1 MVSQNNPAGRL
12 HHLLGRLRAAE
23 QGVSIIEA
31 WAQILEDSPD
41 QTRARLGGVAGLV
54 SQIDVAVE
62 SPERQAV
69 AAPVRRYRNEWMEAI
84 FPLRHS
90 FAAGVEGVK
99 PSDVAHEALGSVA
112 AYMEAVAPDGTVP
125 TEKQRSELL
134 ASIHALAEELGRGD
148 ELPED
153 VARLIARRLS
163 GVETAIH
170 HIQIGGPDSV
180 RLAAEALMGA
190 ALASGTTQ
198 KIRRA
203 STTKRVTLLARAIWV
218 DCSSEPIAQKAIDAW
233 PEVAQELAGG
243 SRQTVWSET
252 SPEVGDAAGEAGV
265 SADDDGEATD
275 PEGG

>member
-1 MVSQNNPAGRL
+1 MVLQNNPAGRL

-54 SQIDVAVE
+54 SQIDIAVE

-69 AAPVRRYRNEWMEAI
+69 AAPVRRYRSEWMEAI

-125 TEKQRSELL
+125 TEKRRSELL
-134 ASIHALAEELGRGD
+134 TSIQALAGELGRAG

-153 VARLIARRLS
+153 VTLLLTRRLS

-170 HIQIGGPDSV
+170 EIEVGGPDSV

-203 STTKRVTLLARAIWV
+203 STTKRATLLARAIWV
-218 DCSSEPIAQKAIDAW
+218 DFSSEPIAQRAIDAW
-233 PEVAQELAGG
+233 PEVARELDGG
-243 SRQTVWSET
+243 SRPTVWSPT
-252 SPEVGDAAGEAGV
+252 SPEDGDPAGETGL
-265 SADDDGEATD
+265 SDDEDGEATD
-275 PEGG
+275 AEGG